1 MKNILRSFMHNHGVY
16 KFSPKGLKRGKTNKK
31 QINGSGWP
39 SCIRGSLLEEV
50 GF

>member
-16 KFSPKGLKRGKTNKK
+16 KFSPKGLKRDKTNKR